1 MQTRN
6 LGVAIITIG
15 IIMMIYTGLN
25 YVSIERAG
33 DSVSVKID
41 KEKIQTVQWWLPI
54 VGLVLIVGGGMI
66 VVDNEKNSLN

>member
-15 IIMMIYTGLN
+15 IIMMIYTGFS
-25 YVSIERAG
+25 YIIIERASEAG
-33 DSVSVKID
+33 SVKIN
-41 KEKIQTVQWWLPI
+41 KEKIQPIQWWLPV

-66 VVDNEKNSLN
+66 VVNNEQNSIY